1 MVDRGPAV
9 HRPLS
14 GSAPRSRSGD
24 VASTVATEGG
34 PSILPVPEIGAGRP
48 VPLPPPDPLRGAAFL
63 AALGR
68 RLPGLPIRTDPVDLE
83 AVRRD
88 ETANLHPPLPLAV
101 AAPATVGEVAEIVR
115 LAAAYRVPLVPRGE
129 GTGLSGGAVAVAGG
143 LTLTFRRMAS
153 IRSID
158 EADVV
163 AIVQPGILNAAFKL
177 AVAERGLFY
186 PPDPASYEICS
197 IGGNIGTNAGGL
209 CCVKYGV
216 TREAVLGLEVVLADG
231 SVMRTGRSIVKDVAG
246 YDLTRLIVGSQGT
259 LGIVTEATLRLRPAP
274 PPKLTLLAFFGSLAE
289 AGAAVSRITAAHV
302 VPCTLEMMDGFTIR
316 AVEDYGHFGFDTTA
330 AAMLM
335 VESDAPGPAA
345 ADELRVVDR
354 ACLES
359 GATFTVTATDPA
371 EADLLRQGRRSAWW
385 AIERLGVARMEDVV
399 VPRSR
404 MAELVAAVERI
415 LAEEGMPGGTVGH
428 VGDGN
433 LHPSFIVPRD
443 DPTAEERIDRARH
456 AVYAAALELGG
467 SVTGEHGIGVAKRD
481 WLERTR
487 GAGAVRAMRAI
498 KDALDPL
505 GIMNPGKVLP
515 D

>member
-1 MVDRGPAV
+1 MSSDDGPMI
-9 HRPLS
+9 R
-14 GSAPRSRSGD
+14 
-24 VASTVATEGG
+24 
-34 PSILPVPEIGAGRP
+34 PVPEIGARRTAAP
-48 VPLPPPDPLRGAAFL
+48 SPPDPARGAAFL
-63 AALGR
+63 AALSE

-88 ETANLHPPLPLAV
+88 ETANLNPPLPLAH
-101 AAPATVGEVAEIVR
+101 AAPATAGEVSEIVR
-115 LAAAYRVPLVPRGE
+115 LAAAYRVPIVPRGE

-153 IRSID
+153 IRSISD
-158 EADVV
+158 ADLV
-163 AIVQPGILNAAFKL
+163 AVVQPGIINATFKQ
-177 AVAERGLFY
+177 AVAAHGLFY
-186 PPDPASYEICS
+186 PPDPASYETCS

-231 SVMRTGRSIVKDVAG
+231 SIIRTGGSTVKDVAG

-259 LGIVTEATLRLRPAP
+259 LGIVTEAILRLRPAP
-274 PPKLTLLAFFGSLAE
+274 PPRLTLLAFFASLQD
-289 AGAAVSRITAAHV
+289 AGTAVALITAAHV
-302 VPCTLEMMDGFTIR
+302 VPCTLEMMDAFTIR
-316 AVEDYGHFGFDTTA
+316 AAEEYGHFGFDTSA

-335 VESDAPGPAA
+335 VESDAPGAAA
-345 ADELRVVDR
+345 ADELRVVDA
-354 ACLES
+354 ACREA

-371 EADLLRQGRRSAWW
+371 EADLLRQGRRMAWA
-385 AIERLGVARMEDVV
+385 AIERLGLARMEDVV

-404 MAELVAAVERI
+404 IPELIAAVERV
-415 LAEEGMPGGTVGH
+415 LAEEGMPGGTFGH

-443 DPTAEERIDRARH
+443 DPDAEERIDRARH
-456 AVYAAALELGG
+456 AVYAAALALGG
-467 SVTGEHGIGVAKRD
+467 SITGEHGIGVAKRD
-481 WLERTR
+481 WLERAR
-487 GAGAVRAMRAI
+487 GAGAVRAMHAI

-505 GIMNPGKVLP
+505 GILNPGKVLP

>member
-1 MVDRGPAV
+1 MSHGEGLPGVSV
-9 HRPLS
+9 
-14 GSAPRSRSGD
+14 GD
-24 VASTVATEGG
+24 G
-34 PSILPVPEIGAGRP
+34 PSALPVPEIGARR
-48 VPLPPPDPLRGAAFL
+48 PDPSSAPDPARGAAFL
-63 AALGR
+63 AALAG

-88 ETANLHPPLPLAV
+88 ETANLHPPLPLAA
-101 AAPATVGEVAEIVR
+101 AAPATTGEVAEIVR

-153 IRSID
+153 IRAID
-158 EADVV
+158 EANLV
-163 AIVQPGILNAAFKL
+163 AVVQPGIINATLKQ
-177 AVAERGLFY
+177 AVAACGLFY
-186 PPDPASYEICS
+186 PPDPASYETCS

-216 TREAVLGLEVVLADG
+216 TRDAVLSLEVVLADG
-231 SVMRTGRSIVKDVAG
+231 SIIRTGGTTVKDVAG
-246 YDLTRLIVGSQGT
+246 YDLTRLVVGSQGT

-274 PPKLTLLAFFGSLAE
+274 PPKLTLLAFFATLAD
-289 AGAAVSRITAAHV
+289 AGAAVARITAARI

-316 AVEDYGHFGFDTTA
+316 AAEEYGHFGFDTTA

-335 VESDAPGPAA
+335 VESDAPGTAA
-345 ADELRVVDR
+345 ADELRAAETACVAAAATLTVV
-354 ACLES
+354 S
-359 GATFTVTATDPA
+359 TDPA
-371 EADLLRQGRRSAWW
+371 EADLLRQGRRMAWA
-385 AIERLGVARMEDVV
+385 AIERLGLARMEDVV

-404 MAELVAAVERI
+404 IPELIVAVERI
-415 LAEEGMPGGTVGH
+415 LADEGMPGGTFGH

-443 DPTAEERIDRARH
+443 DPRAEERIDRARH
-456 AVYAAALELGG
+456 AVYAVALELGG